1 MILIQKALLILISL
15 VLMFYSNID
24 ISIICIT
31 TLCIITMSYLEYY
44 LNFKNNKIYYL
55 LISII
60 LILINHNFIF
70 FLPIIIYDTIDK
82 RTFYLSPIILFLLLL
97 IFNISDLNK
106 VLLILFSIS
115 SAFISLLTQYDIRL
129 KNQVLKLEDNYFELE
144 NNIAIKNKELI
155 ISQDNEIYMATLKE
169 RGRIARDI
177 HDNVGHILSSS
188 IIQLGAIKKINKDD
202 NLSLLLDQLNNSLN
216 EGMQSIRTSVHQ
228 IHSQS
233 FDLKKEIDFL
243 IENYMFCKI
252 HLNYD
257 ISELAPNK
265 IKTAFLAIIKEALN
279 NCSKHSNATI
289 IKINIRE
296 LEKHYQ
302 LIISDNGNKINI
314 NYSGIGLENMKDR
327 VETLNGIINITK
339 DNGFKIHISI
349 AKES

>member
-233 FDLKKEIDFL
+233 SDLKKEIDFL
-243 IENYMFCKI
+243 IDNYMFCKI

-257 ISELAPNK
+257 ISDLAPNK
-265 IKTAFLAIIKEALN
+265 VKTTFLAIIKEALN

-302 LIISDNGNKINI
+302 LIISDNGNKINL
-314 NYSGIGLENMKDR
+314 NSTGIGLENMKTR
-327 VETLNGIINITK
+327 VETLNGIINITN

-349 AKES
+349 IKES